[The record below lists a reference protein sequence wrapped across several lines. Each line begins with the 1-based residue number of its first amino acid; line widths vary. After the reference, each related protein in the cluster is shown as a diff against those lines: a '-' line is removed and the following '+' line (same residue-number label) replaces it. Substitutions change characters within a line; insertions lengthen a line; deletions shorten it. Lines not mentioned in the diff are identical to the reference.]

1 HRDLHLLSRRQRQLC
16 IRETMSNE
24 NRRTELEIKLM
35 DQEKILD
42 EIFCVVIE
50 QWKSLDEIS
59 KKIIF

>member
-1 HRDLHLLSRRQRQLC
+1 
-16 IRETMSNE
+16 MSDE